1 MNITNVKIGA
11 RLGMAFA
18 AVLTLTCGMTG
29 VGIWELSRVAEA
41 KNEMKQAALKQA
53 LADKWLEG
61 IATNSVRTLAKAK
74 SNDAADQQYFESE
87 MKAVSKRVTEI
98 SKQLEPMIASE
109 KGKQLFAGVTASRK
123 NYTEIRDAIFVLKS
137 GGDANEAELKNG
149 IESKM
154 MPAMNAY
161 VASVQKVADYQE
173 SLFIDAN
180 ARIDDVYAEARTLL
194 VALGL
199 AALAMGAALAWALS
213 RSITRPLNSAVR
225 LAQTVAAGDLT
236 TRIDVSAKDEVGQ
249 LLEALKAMNA
259 SLLKTVT
266 EVRSGTDTIATASKQ
281 IAAGNLDLSSRTEEQ
296 ASSLEE
302 TASSMEE
309 LNATVRQ
316 NADNARQAN
325 VLAEAASGV
334 AARGGVVIGQV
345 VGTMGEINASAR
357 QIADIISVI
366 DGIAFQT
373 NILALNAAVEAAR
386 AGEQGRGFAV
396 VATEVRSLAQRSAAA
411 AKDIKTLIDNS
422 VARVETGSRLV
433 NEAGATMQDIV
444 DSVSRVT
451 DIMSEI
457 SAATQEQTAGIDQIN
472 QAISQ
477 MDQVTQQNAA
487 LVEEAAAASEAM
499 QDQAARLAN
508 VVSVFRIAGSEA
520 QPATTALPQ
529 PDRKPAAPVPVRRT
543 SGSQPAV
550 THAKAPQAVAATQA
564 GGDWEEF

>member
-1 MNITNVKIGA
+1 MNIKNVKIGA

-18 AVLTLTCGMTG
+18 AVLALTCGMTG

-41 KNEMKQAALKQA
+41 KDVMKHAAFKQT
-53 LADKWLEG
+53 LAEKWLEG

-87 MKAVSKRVTEI
+87 MKAVSKRITEI
-98 SKQLEPMIASE
+98 SKELEPMIASE
-109 KGKQLFAGVTASRK
+109 EGKRLFASVIASRK
-123 NYTEIRDAIFVLKS
+123 TYTDIRDAIFVLKTS
-137 GGDANEAELKNG
+137 GEANEVEVRNAIDGKLL
-149 IESKM
+149 
-154 MPAMNAY
+154 PAMNAY
-161 VASVQKVADYQE
+161 LGSVQKVADFQE
-173 SLFIDAN
+173 SLFVDAN
-180 ARIDDVYAEARTLL
+180 ARIDDVNAEARTLL
-194 VALGL
+194 LALGV
-199 AALAMGAALAWALS
+199 AALAMGAALAWTLS

-236 TRIDVSAKDEVGQ
+236 SRIDVGSKDEVGQ

-309 LNATVRQ
+309 LNVTVRQ

-334 AARGGVVIGQV
+334 AAKGGVVIGQV

-422 VARVETGSRLV
+422 VARVEAGSRLV

-520 QPATTALPQ
+520 QPAAAALPQ
-529 PDRKPAAPVPVRRT
+529 PERKPAAPVPVRR
-543 SGSQPAV
+543 SSESLPVVAR
-550 THAKAPQAVAATQA
+550 ARAPHAVAAAHT

>member
-1 MNITNVKIGA
+1 MKITNMKIGA
-11 RLGMAFA
+11 RLGFAFA
-18 AVLTLTCGMTG
+18 AVLTLTVGMTG
-29 VGIWELSRVAEA
+29 VGIWELSRVADA
-41 KNEMKQAALKQA
+41 KSEMKQAAYKQA
-53 LADKWLEG
+53 LAGKWLEN

-74 SNDAADQQYFESE
+74 SSNAADQQYFDDE
-87 MKAVSKRVTEI
+87 MKAVSKRITET
-98 SKQLEPMIASE
+98 SKELEPLIASDE
-109 KGKQLFAGVTASRK
+109 GKRLLADVTVKRK
-123 NYTEIRDAIFVLKS
+123 SYSDIRDGVFTLKS
-137 GGDANEAELKNG
+137 GGETNEAEVKTAIDGKLL
-149 IESKM
+149 
-154 MPAMNAY
+154 PAMKAY

-173 SLFIDAN
+173 TLFNKAN
-180 ARIDDVYAEARTLL
+180 DRIDEVYAEAKMLL

-199 AALAMGAALAWALS
+199 AALAAGAALAWALS
-213 RSITRPLNSAVR
+213 RSITRPLNHAV
-225 LAQTVAAGDLT
+225 LVAQTVAAGDLT
-236 TRIDVSAKDEVGQ
+236 SRIEPGSKDEVGQ
-249 LLEALKAMNA
+249 LLDALKSMNA
-259 SLLKTVT
+259 SLLQTVT

-281 IAAGNLDLSSRTEEQ
+281 IAAGNMDLSSRTEEQ

-325 VLAEAASGV
+325 ALAEAASGV

-422 VARVETGSRLV
+422 VERVEAGSRLV
-433 NEAGATMQDIV
+433 NEAGKTMHDIV
-444 DSVSRVT
+444 DSVGRVT
-451 DIMSEI
+451 GIISEI
-457 SAATQEQTAGIDQIN
+457 SAAGQEQTAGIEQIN

-487 LVEEAAAASEAM
+487 LVEEAAAASEAL
-499 QDQAARLAN
+499 QDQAARLAS
-508 VVSVFRIAGSEA
+508 VVSIFKIAAGESGQA
-520 QPATTALPQ
+520 QAMAPQ
-529 PDRKPAAPVPVRRT
+529 TSRKPATRALAKRPSAPVP
-543 SGSQPAV
+543 
-550 THAKAPQAVAATQA
+550 AVAAAKSVQRVSAAHA

>member
-1 MNITNVKIGA
+1 MNIKNVKIGA

-18 AVLTLTCGMTG
+18 AVLALTCGMTG

-41 KNEMKQAALKQA
+41 KDDMKHAAFKQT

-87 MKAVSKRVTEI
+87 MKAVSKRITEI
-98 SKQLEPMIASE
+98 SKELEPMIASE
-109 KGKQLFAGVTASRK
+109 EGKRLFASVIASRK
-123 NYTEIRDAIFVLKS
+123 TYTDIRDAIFVLKTS
-137 GGDANEAELKNG
+137 GEANEVEVRNAIDGKLL
-149 IESKM
+149 
-154 MPAMNAY
+154 PAMNAY
-161 VASVQKVADYQE
+161 LGSVQKVADFQE
-173 SLFIDAN
+173 SLFVDAN
-180 ARIDDVYAEARTLL
+180 ARIDDVNAEARTLL
-194 VALGL
+194 LALGL
-199 AALAMGAALAWALS
+199 AALAMGAALAWTLS

-236 TRIDVSAKDEVGQ
+236 ATIDVGTKDEVGQ

-309 LNATVRQ
+309 LNVTVRQ

-334 AARGGVVIGQV
+334 AAKGGVVIGQV

-422 VARVETGSRLV
+422 VARVEAGSRLV

-520 QPATTALPQ
+520 QPAAAALPQ
-529 PDRKPAAPVPVRRT
+529 PERKPAAPVPVRR
-543 SGSQPAV
+543 SSESLPVVAR
-550 THAKAPQAVAATQA
+550 AKAPHAVAAAHT

>member
-1 MNITNVKIGA
+1 MNIKNLNIGA
-11 RLGMAFA
+11 RLGFAFA
-18 AVLTLTCGMTG
+18 AVLTLTGGMTG
-29 VGIWELSRVAEA
+29 IGIWELSRVADA
-41 KNEMKQAALKQA
+41 KAEMKLAAYKQA
-53 LADKWLEG
+53 LAGKWLEN

-74 SNDAADQQYFESE
+74 SSNTDDQQYFEKE
-87 MKAVSKRVTEI
+87 MKAVSKRITDI
-98 SKQLEPMIASE
+98 SSELEPLIGSE
-109 KGKQLFAGVTASRK
+109 EGRRLLTGVTASRK
-123 NYTEIRDAIFVLKS
+123 VYSDIRNNVFTLK
-137 GGDANEAELKNG
+137 GGGEANEAETRTTIDNKLL
-149 IESKM
+149 
-154 MPAMNAY
+154 PAMNNY
-161 VASVQKVADYQE
+161 VGSVQALADYQA
-173 SLFIDAN
+173 SLFDKAN
-180 ARIDDVYAEARTLL
+180 ARIDAVYAEAKTLL
-194 VALGL
+194 LALGL
-199 AALAMGAALAWALS
+199 AALAAGAALAWALS
-213 RSITRPLNSAVR
+213 RSITRPLNRAVR
-225 LAQTVAAGDLT
+225 VAQTVAAGDLT
-236 TRIDVSAKDEVGQ
+236 SRIDVSSKDEVGQ
-249 LLEALKAMNA
+249 LLEALKSMNA
-259 SLLKTVT
+259 SLLQTVS
-266 EVRSGTDTIATASKQ
+266 EVRTGTDTIATASKQ

-309 LNATVRQ
+309 LTATVKQ

-325 VLAEAASGV
+325 ALAAAASGV
-334 AARGGVVIGQV
+334 AAKGGAVIGQV

-411 AKDIKTLIDNS
+411 AKDIKALIDNS
-422 VARVETGSRLV
+422 VARVEAGSRLV
-433 NEAGATMQDIV
+433 NDAGTTMQDIV

-457 SAATQEQTAGIDQIN
+457 SAASLEQTAGIDQIN

-499 QDQAARLAN
+499 QDQAARLAK
-508 VVSVFRIAGSEA
+508 VVSVFRIGDGESQQAA
-520 QPATTALPQ
+520 AVTLQPGRPSVAPQ
-529 PDRKPAAPVPVRRT
+529 STRRP
-543 SGSQPAV
+543 SGSMTVAV
-550 THAKAPQAVAATQA
+550 TGKAPQRATAANA

>member
-1 MNITNVKIGA
+1 MNIKNLKIGA
-11 RLGMAFA
+11 RLGISFA
-18 AVLTLTCGMTG
+18 AVLTLTAGMTG
-29 VGIWELSRVAEA
+29 IGIWELSRVADA
-41 KNEMKQAALKQA
+41 KAEMKQTAYKQA
-53 LADKWLEG
+53 LAGKWLEN
-61 IATNSVRTLAKAK
+61 IATNAVRTLAKAK
-74 SNDAADQQYFESE
+74 STHADDQQYFENE
-87 MKAVSKRVTEI
+87 MKAVSKRITDI
-98 SKQLEPMIASE
+98 SAELEPLI
-109 KGKQLFAGVTASRK
+109 GTDDGRRLLAGITDSRK
-123 NYTEIRDAIFVLKS
+123 VYTDIRNAVFKLKS
-137 GGDANEAELKNG
+137 GADANEAATRTVIDNKLL
-149 IESKM
+149 
-154 MPAMNAY
+154 PAMNNY
-161 VASVQKVADYQE
+161 VGSVQKLSDYQA
-173 SLFIDAN
+173 SLFDQANVKIDT
-180 ARIDDVYAEARTLL
+180 VYAEAKTLL
-194 VALGL
+194 LALGL
-199 AALAMGAALAWALS
+199 AALAAGAALAWALS

-225 LAQTVAAGDLT
+225 VAQTVAAGDLT
-236 TRIDVSAKDEVGQ
+236 SCIEVSSKDEVGQ

-259 SLLKTVT
+259 SLLQTVT
-266 EVRSGTDTIATASKQ
+266 EVRIGTDTIATASKQ

-309 LNATVRQ
+309 LTATVRQ

-325 VLAEAASGV
+325 ALAAAASGV
-334 AARGGVVIGQV
+334 AAKGGVVIGQV

-411 AKDIKTLIDNS
+411 AKDIKSLIDNS
-422 VARVETGSRLV
+422 VARVEAGSRLV
-433 NEAGATMQDIV
+433 NDAGATMQDIV

-457 SAATQEQTAGIDQIN
+457 SAASLEQTAGIDQIN

-499 QDQAARLAN
+499 QDQAARLASA
-508 VVSVFRIAGSEA
+508 VSVFRIAGGEPRQAVAVSL
-520 QPATTALPQ
+520 QPG
-529 PDRKPAAPVPVRRT
+529 RSSAPLLAKRS
-543 SGSQPAV
+543 SGSMSVA
-550 THAKAPQAVAATQA
+550 TAGKAPQLAAAASA

>member
-1 MNITNVKIGA
+1 MNIKNLNIGP
-11 RLGMAFA
+11 RLGLAFA
-18 AVLTLTCGMTG
+18 AVLTLTGAMTG
-29 VGIWELSRVAEA
+29 VGIWELSRVADA
-41 KNEMKQAALKQA
+41 KNEMKQAAVKQT
-53 LADKWLEG
+53 LADKWLEN

-74 SNDAADQQYFESE
+74 SDDAADQQFFDAQ
-87 MKAVSKRVTEI
+87 MKAVTLRTNEI
-98 SKQLEPMIASE
+98 SKKLEPLIKTE
-109 KGKQLFAGVTASRK
+109 EGQRLFADVTARRK
-123 NYTEIRDAIFVLKS
+123 EYLGIRDAIFALKS
-137 GGDANEAELKNG
+137 GGEANEAEVKNG
-149 IESKM
+149 IDNKLL
-154 MPAMNAY
+154 PAMNAY
-161 VASVQKVADYQE
+161 LLSVQKVADYQE
-173 SLFIDAN
+173 SLFDMANVTIDEVN
-180 ARIDDVYAEARTLL
+180 AEARTLL
-194 VALGL
+194 IALGL
-199 AALAMGAALAWALS
+199 AAIAIGAALAWALS

-225 LAQTVAAGDLT
+225 VAQTVAAGDLSSQ
-236 TRIDVSAKDEVGQ
+236 IDVSSKDEVGQ
-249 LLEALKAMNA
+249 LMEALKAMNA
-259 SLLKTVT
+259 SLLQTVT
-266 EVRSGTDTIATASKQ
+266 QVRIGTETIATASKQ
-281 IAAGNLDLSSRTEEQ
+281 IAAGNLDLSSRTEQQ

-309 LNATVRQ
+309 LTSTVKQ

-325 VLAEAASGV
+325 ALAEAASGV

-345 VGTMGEINASAR
+345 VGTMDEINASAK

-422 VARVETGSRLV
+422 VMRVEAGSRLV
-433 NEAGATMQDIV
+433 NEAGTTMQDIV

-499 QDQAARLAN
+499 QDQAARLAR
-508 VVSVFRIAGSEA
+508 VVSVFKVDGSA
-520 QPATTALPQ
+520 
-529 PDRKPAAPVPVRRT
+529 
-543 SGSQPAV
+543 SQPAIV
-550 THAKAPQAVAATQA
+550 MMGQPARKAPAVARGASGVLPALAASKAPQRVAATQA
-564 GGDWEEF
+564 GGEWEEF